1 MFSSPSSWGLGGGFE
16 QNPIFERI
24 LFYCNILQKS
34 FQKTTT
40 DSIRSSHSFQDQED
54 GPGFDSS
61 KAKRCILA
69 DSGLLLF
76 KVQTLTSTVIKY
88 GKKICYSFCRS
99 AQDRRNIDRRDD
111 VSQSRL

>member
-16 QNPIFERI
+16 RNPIFERI

-76 KVQTLTSTVIKY
+76 KVQTLTSTVLFLLLMLIK
-88 GKKICYSFCRS
+88 
-99 AQDRRNIDRRDD
+99 QM
-111 VSQSRL
+111 